1 MVECMTSYES
11 SDAAVPA
18 RDLRVSYAERDHVS
32 ALLNRHHLEGRLD
45 GAELADRLAAVST
58 AVTRADLNSV
68 VLDLPGAQDAVPTR
82 DLLELTNTAGDLR
95 RAGEWL
101 VPPRVVVRSWFGNA
115 HLDMRRARFVTGE
128 VVVDV
133 DIVIGNI
140 DVRLP
145 PGASVDITGVRA
157 AVGTVR
163 DRVGESASRG
173 TPHVILVGGT
183 QVGNVTAR

>member
-1 MVECMTSYES
+1 MVECMTSHES

-95 RAGEWL
+95 RAGEWGP
-101 VPPRVVVRSWFGNA
+101 VQR
-115 HLDMRRARFVTGE
+115 
-128 VVVDV
+128 
-133 DIVIGNI
+133 
-140 DVRLP
+140 
-145 PGASVDITGVRA
+145 TGV
-157 AVGTVR
+157 
-163 DRVGESASRG
+163 
-173 TPHVILVGGT
+173 P
-183 QVGNVTAR
+183 ARHAGPQRPAGWAL